1 MSQFYPP
8 QSQQSGQ
15 PGQQY
20 PQGQS
25 AQQWQPPTMYAP
37 TTAPNAQPPVYS
49 QPPKKRKS
57 RKKLWLII
65 GVVLAIIV
73 IASAASQKGNTPPSS
88 DTTTTSS
95 QTTTTAQQP
104 TQPQTQATQ
113 AQPTQASSQ
122 PTTAPSTPTV
132 NYAQFSDGTYTVGK
146 DIQPG
151 TYRTRAA
158 SPGCYFA
165 RLSGFGGTIGE
176 IIANANTDAPAIVTI
191 KATDKGFTSTNCGTW
206 TNDLSAITSSQTS
219 FDDGMYIVGTDIK
232 PGTYRTRTASP
243 GCYFARLSGFGGTTG
258 EIIANANTDA
268 FAIITIVA
276 SDKGFEASSCGTWT
290 NDLSAITTSKTT
302 FGDGMYIVGTDIQ
315 PGTYKNSGQANC
327 YYARLSG
334 FGGTTDEIIAN
345 DNTDSSTI
353 VTISA
358 SDKGFEASSC
368 GTWTKV

>member
-1 MSQFYPP
+1 MYTPP
-8 QSQQSGQ
+8 NVPQQGYMPSPTSPQQ
-15 PGQQY
+15 PLFPPPGPQQT
-20 PQGQS
+20 
-25 AQQWQPPTMYAP
+25 PPA
-37 TTAPNAQPPVYS
+37 
-49 QPPKKRKS
+49 KRQS

-73 IASAASQKGNTPPSS
+73 IASAASQKGNTLPNSTAS
-88 DTTTTSS
+88 TDVTTSS
-95 QTTTTAQQP
+95 QSQTTPVVQQP

-113 AQPTQASSQ
+113 SP
-122 PTTAPSTPTV
+122 PSPTV
-132 NYAQFSDGTYTVGK
+132 NYAQFNDGTYTVGK

-151 TYRTRAA
+151 TYRTRTA
-158 SPGCYFA
+158 SPGCYYE
-165 RLSGFGGTIGE
+165 RLSGFGGTVGE

-191 KATDKGFTSTNCGTW
+191 KATDKGFSSSNCGTW
-206 TNDLSAITSSQTS
+206 TKDLSAITTSQTS

-232 PGTYRTRTASP
+232 PGTYRIRTASP
-243 GCYFARLSGFGGTTG
+243 GCYFARLSGFGGTTD

-268 FAIITIVA
+268 PAIVTISA

-290 NDLSAITTSKTT
+290 NDLSAITTSKTS
-302 FGDGMYIVGTDIQ
+302 FGDGMYIVGTDIL

-345 DNTDSSTI
+345 NNTDTSTI
-353 VTISA
+353 VTISP
-358 SDKGFEASSC
+358 SDKGFQASSC

>member
-1 MSQFYPP
+1 MSQFFPSQSP
-8 QSQQSGQ
+8 QSQS
-15 PGQQY
+15 GQQY
-20 PQGQS
+20 PQQPSQS
-25 AQQWQPPTMYAP
+25 LPDPHQQWQQPTMYAP
-37 TTAPNAQPPVYS
+37 PNAPSSPQPPLYTMPSGQPPVYP

-65 GVVLAIIV
+65 GVVLAIVV
-73 IASAASQKGNTPPSS
+73 IASAASQKGNTTPSS

-104 TQPQTQATQ
+104 TQPQTQVTQ
-113 AQPTQASSQ
+113 SQPAQTSSQ

-132 NYAQFSDGTYTVGK
+132 NYAQFDDGTYAVGK

-151 TYRTRAA
+151 TYRTRTA
-158 SPGCYFA
+158 SAGCYFA

-206 TNDLSAITSSQTS
+206 T
-219 FDDGMYIVGTDIK
+219 K
-232 PGTYRTRTASP
+232 
-243 GCYFARLSGFGGTTG
+243 
-258 EIIANANTDA
+258 
-268 FAIITIVA
+268 
-276 SDKGFEASSCGTWT
+276 
-290 NDLSAITTSKTT
+290 DLSAITTSKTS

-315 PGTYKNSGQANC
+315 PGTYKNSGQVNC

-345 DNTDSSTI
+345 DNTDASTI

>member
-1 MSQFYPP
+1 
-8 QSQQSGQ
+8 
-15 PGQQY
+15 
-20 PQGQS
+20 
-25 AQQWQPPTMYAP
+25 MYAP
-37 TTAPNAQPPVYS
+37 TTAPSSPQPPLYTAPNG

-73 IASAASQKGNTPPSS
+73 IASAASQKGNTTPSS

-113 AQPTQASSQ
+113 SQFTQTSSQ

-132 NYAQFSDGTYTVGK
+132 NYAQFDDGTYTVGK

-151 TYRTRAA
+151 TYRTRTA

-206 TNDLSAITSSQTS
+206 TKDLSAITTSQTS
-219 FDDGMYIVGTDIK
+219 FDDGMFIVGTDIK
-232 PGTYRTRTASP
+232 PGTYRTRTASS

-258 EIIANANTDA
+258 EIISNANTDA
-268 FAIITIVA
+268 PAIVTISA

-290 NDLSAITTSKTT
+290 NDLSAITSSKTS

-334 FGGTTDEIIAN
+334 FGGTTDDIIAN
-345 DNTDSSTI
+345 DNTDASTI

-358 SDKGFEASSC
+358 
-368 GTWTKV
+368 